1 MALATDKL
9 TALQSAVKEVD
20 FPGSIK
26 LPDSGSVSGS
36 SLVSVSAKYLKPGQG
51 VVVGSNVFTVKGVL
65 STKEVLL
72 DSEFKD
78 RTGNRASIDNA
89 DLYMDGNLFN
99 LKTCAGK
106 VVYSVSAN
114 GSPIL
119 HNGLVG
125 VSVAKDVSIDDIKS
139 GLIVATTKDVA
150 LKVSDAT
157 FVANS
162 LYVFYIL
169 NNSSDEVN
177 LNVDATFVKKLAASS
192 LSTVRLFVGTNNAVS
207 VFVDSIQKEA

>member
-1 MALATDKL
+1 MAMTTDRL
-9 TALQSAVKEVD
+9 IALQSAVKEVD

-51 VVVGSNVFTVKGVL
+51 IVVGSNAFTVKGVV
-65 STKEVLL
+65 STKEVVL

-89 DLYMDGNLFN
+89 DLYMDGNLLN
-99 LKTCAGK
+99 LKTCAGN
-106 VVYSVSAN
+106 VVYSVNAS
-114 GSPIL
+114 GSPLL

-125 VSVAKDVSIDDIKS
+125 VSVSKDVSIDDIKS
-139 GLIVATTKDVA
+139 GLVVATGKDVV
-150 LKVSDAT
+150 LKLSDAT

-162 LYVFYIL
+162 LYVFYLL

-177 LNVDATFVKKLAASS
+177 LNVDVAFVKKLPALS

-207 VFVDSIQKEA
+207 VYLDSHVKQA